1 MESLWLDD
9 HGSNTSNTSSNTLKA
24 LNRLQ
29 SEKFQRGLNKFI
41 KAFDNNNS
49 NANNTNQLAN
59 KKKFSNLVISNP
71 ISFTHVSHVDPNFT
85 FGVEKSFNSVDPN
98 TLNNLLPVTG
108 QQELEYE
115 EEIQVFD
122 EIANNNSNNN
132 NDDHDGK
139 GVDKINEIQ
148 QTTLDPGL
156 NKIQAFSS
164 FRTSPTV
171 NLPHSHSKSSS
182 INYHH
187 KRNSSCSTS
196 LNISNESTF
205 TKRTSYSDNSLI
217 SSTGSLKKY
226 TLPCIPLN
234 EVEVEVEKDV
244 IPDNEELSSSE
255 NDDEFVFKFKSI
267 PSAPPPPM
275 EILEPVERLKSI
287 IQKFEDIEIASD
299 SEDDETFTPLTKFD
313 ISSDLLNNNKN
324 INNNRC
330 VNNRNNNNNN
340 KNNNNSNR
348 NSIIQLFEDEKDSE
362 YLMNLLEKSQVSLQD
377 NFAIKRQS
385 ILNVVL
391 SEITEETENDADD
404 ETEDVK
410 ETNITNGVATTLDV
424 VAEDEDKDEDQ
435 TCFISTSPITSDF
448 FSDIELSDVEN
459 ENNIFANID
468 ELF

>member
-9 HGSNTSNTSSNTLKA
+9 HGSNTSITSSNTLKA
-24 LNRLQ
+24 LNKLQ

-49 NANNTNQLAN
+49 NATTNEIAN
-59 KKKFSNLVISNP
+59 KKKFGNLVISNP

-98 TLNNLLPVTG
+98 TLNNLLPITR
-108 QQELEYE
+108 QQKYE

-122 EIANNNSNNN
+122 EITNNNSNNN
-132 NDDHDGK
+132 DDDDND
-139 GVDKINEIQ
+139 VDEINETQ

-226 TLPCIPLN
+226 KLPCIPLN
-234 EVEVEVEKDV
+234 EVEVELEKDV

-324 INNNRC
+324 NNRC

-377 NFAIKRQS
+377 NFAIRRQT

-410 ETNITNGVATTLDV
+410 ETNITNGVVTTLDV
-424 VAEDEDKDEDQ
+424 VAEDEDEDEDQ

>member
-49 NANNTNQLAN
+49 NATTNEIAN
-59 KKKFSNLVISNP
+59 KKKFGNLVISNP

-98 TLNNLLPVTG
+98 ALNNLLPITG

-115 EEIQVFD
+115 EKIQVFD

-132 NDDHDGK
+132 NDDDDDDN
-139 GVDKINEIQ
+139 GVDEVNEIQ

-234 EVEVEVEKDV
+234 EVEVENENDV

-313 ISSDLLNNNKN
+313 ISSDLLNNNN
-324 INNNRC
+324 NTNNNRC
-330 VNNRNNNNNN
+330 VNN
-340 KNNNNSNR
+340 KNNNNR

-377 NFAIKRQS
+377 NFAIRRQT

-424 VAEDEDKDEDQ
+424 VAEDEDEDEDQ
-435 TCFISTSPITSDF
+435 TCFKIGRAH
-448 FSDIELSDVEN
+448 V
-459 ENNIFANID
+459 
-468 ELF
+468 

>member
-9 HGSNTSNTSSNTLKA
+9 HGSNTSNISSNTLKA
-24 LNRLQ
+24 LNKLQ

-41 KAFDNNNS
+41 RAFDNNNS
-49 NANNTNQLAN
+49 NATTNEIAN
-59 KKKFSNLVISNP
+59 KKKFGNLVISNP

-98 TLNNLLPVTG
+98 TLNNLLPITR
-108 QQELEYE
+108 QQKYE
-115 EEIQVFD
+115 EEIQVFR
-122 EIANNNSNNN
+122 EIANKNSNNN
-132 NDDHDGK
+132 NDDDDND
-139 GVDKINEIQ
+139 VDEINETQ

-234 EVEVEVEKDV
+234 EVEVELEKDV
-244 IPDNEELSSSE
+244 IPDNEELIFSE

-267 PSAPPPPM
+267 PSAPPPPI

-313 ISSDLLNNNKN
+313 ISSDLLNDNKSTNNHRCF
-324 INNNRC
+324 NNR
-330 VNNRNNNNNN
+330 NSNNNNN
-340 KNNNNSNR
+340 NR

-362 YLMNLLEKSQVSLQD
+362 YLMSLLEKSQVLLQD

-385 ILNVVL
+385 ILNVIL
-391 SEITEETENDADD
+391 SEITEEPENDADD
-404 ETEDVK
+404 EIED
-410 ETNITNGVATTLDV
+410 ENEDNIINCVATTLDV
-424 VAEDEDKDEDQ
+424 VAEDRDEDEDQ
-435 TCFISTSPITSDF
+435 TCFIGKSPITSDF

-459 ENNIFANID
+459 ENNIFADID